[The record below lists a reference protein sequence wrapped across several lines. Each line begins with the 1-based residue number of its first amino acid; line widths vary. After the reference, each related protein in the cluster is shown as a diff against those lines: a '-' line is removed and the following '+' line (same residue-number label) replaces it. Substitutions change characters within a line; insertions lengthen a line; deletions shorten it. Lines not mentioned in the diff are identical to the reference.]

1 MSPSFQIT
9 FAGAADTVTGSRHL
23 VVAGGKRLL
32 LDCGIFQGFKTLRLR
47 NWSPFPVPPRGLD
60 AVVLSHAH
68 LDHAGYLPALV
79 RDGFR
84 GPIICSKATRDLAEV
99 MLLDSAHLLQ
109 EEAAFANRHD
119 YSKHR
124 PALPLYTV
132 DDVRHCLK
140 QFEPVAFQKENILG
154 AVRITLTPAGHLL
167 GAASVSLEANGHR
180 LVFSGDLGREHD
192 VLMPPPQH
200 IATADVLLVESTYG
214 NRRHPVDDAQ
224 QKLGLI
230 VRETV
235 ARGGTVLLPS
245 FAVGRSQALMLLLH
259 RLKQRGDIPDV
270 PVFLDS
276 PMAARATTIYR
287 KHGALLRLNSEERE
301 AMCNAATF
309 VGSPTASRKVS
320 GLNYPSVIIAGSGM
334 ATGGRILHHL
344 KTYAPDPRSHIVF
357 PGFQVPG
364 TRGAK
369 LLAGDL
375 ATKIHG
381 SYIPVNARV
390 SHIEGLSGHAD
401 ADEVLGWLRGFKHAP
416 KQTFVVH
423 GEREAADALRLRISD
438 ELGWNVATVEH
449 MQVANC

>member
-1 MSPSFQIT
+1 MNQHFQIT

-23 VVAGGKRLL
+23 VVAGGKRVL

-47 NWSPFPVPPRGLD
+47 NWSPFPVAPRSLD

-84 GPIICSKATRDLAEV
+84 GPIMCSKATRDLAEI

-132 DDVRHCLK
+132 DDVRRCLA
-140 QFEPVAFQKENILG
+140 QFEPVTFQKETMLG
-154 AVRITLTPAGHLL
+154 PVCITLTPAGHLL
-167 GAASVSLEANGHR
+167 GAASVSLEVNGRR

-192 VLMPPPQH
+192 LLMPPPQR

-214 NRRHPVDDAQ
+214 NRQHPVEDAEQ
-224 QKLGLI
+224 QLGLI
-230 VRETV
+230 VRKTV
-235 ARGGTVLLPS
+235 ARGGTVLMPS

-259 RLKQRGDIPDV
+259 RLKRRGDIPDV

-276 PMAARATTIYR
+276 PMAARATAVYR
-287 KHGALLRLNSEERE
+287 KHGALLRLSGDERE

-369 LLAGDL
+369 LVAGDP
-375 ATKIHG
+375 AIKIHG
-381 SYIPVNARV
+381 SYVPVNARV
-390 SHIEGLSGHAD
+390 SRIEGLSGHAD
-401 ADEVLGWLRGFKHAP
+401 ADELLGWLRGFSHPP

-438 ELGWNVATVEH
+438 ELGWKVATVEH
-449 MQVANC
+449 MQVADV

>member
-1 MSPSFQIT
+1 MNQHFQIT

-23 VVAGGKRLL
+23 VVAGGKRVL

-47 NWSPFPVPPRGLD
+47 NWSPFPVAPRSLD

-84 GPIICSKATRDLAEV
+84 GPIMCSKATRDLAEI

-132 DDVRHCLK
+132 DDVRRCLA
-140 QFEPVAFQKENILG
+140 QFEPVTFQKETMLG
-154 AVRITLTPAGHLL
+154 PVCITLTPAGHLL
-167 GAASVSLEANGHR
+167 GAASVSLEVNGRR

-192 VLMPPPQH
+192 LLMPPPQR

-214 NRRHPVDDAQ
+214 NRQHPVEDAE

-230 VRETV
+230 VRKTV
-235 ARGGTVLLPS
+235 ARGGTVLMPS

-259 RLKQRGDIPDV
+259 RLKRRGDIPDV

-276 PMAARATTIYR
+276 PMAARATAVYR
-287 KHGALLRLNSEERE
+287 KHGALLRLSGDERE

-369 LLAGDL
+369 LVAGDP
-375 ATKIHG
+375 AIKIHG
-381 SYIPVNARV
+381 SYVPVNAWV
-390 SHIEGLSGHAD
+390 SQIEGLSGHAD
-401 ADEVLGWLRGFKHAP
+401 ADELLGWLRGFSHPP

-438 ELGWNVATVEH
+438 ELGWKVATVEH
-449 MQVANC
+449 MQVADV